1 MIDSTNFSGGHQ
13 SKIRERFAFGILS
26 EAIGSLF
33 WIFLQFSSSL
43 HQLNSVLTKESR
55 NQGTLPSSFLLFLRV
70 FFLNRQNDAI
80 GKGWTILSQKNVF
93 ITVNQLLIHIFLH
106 LRFWATRRSERCMT
120 NSGRQDSME
129 REDPQDSRAD
139 SMTQWTSSIS
149 FLADSLGWVADQ
161 VWTAVMGPKNVSQR
175 GGRQVSLQRLA
186 QKRSIPLTKSPML
199 PYHSQAVPK

>member
-33 WIFLQFSSSL
+33 WIFCSSVHRCTNWTVCSP
-43 HQLNSVLTKESR
+43 K
-55 NQGTLPSSFLLFLRV
+55 NQGIKEHCLLLF
-70 FFLNRQNDAI
+70 FFFCVSFFWIARMM
-80 GKGWTILSQKNVF
+80 
-93 ITVNQLLIHIFLH
+93 QLEKVEQFFHKKMFSYYASTPHSHFLH

-199 PYHSQAVPK
+199 PYHSQDVPK